1 MGQKKVLIT
10 GATGLLG
17 GRLCQHLLRTSHLK
31 IVLAQ
36 RSDISLAPFEDPKTA
51 HVDLETRYFDL
62 TDEESI
68 KNICRDIDIV
78 FHLAASNA
86 PTCEQDQFAGF
97 QTNVVGT
104 RHLIDSAI
112 AHSVEQFVFISTIHV
127 YGEASRLLEE
137 NSKCFPKTNYSRFK
151 LLSEEH
157 LEAAV
162 RGSKLNATVIRLSN
176 AIGYP
181 ISKKVNCWHLIANDL
196 VRQGVCK
203 RSLQLKSD
211 PLIRRDFLAIRDAC
225 EVIAGFLTLSGRE
238 RFEIF
243 NLTSGVSRPLS
254 WLVELIA
261 TRLDHHGQIYKN
273 EVPMPCSKQLK
284 EYAKEAIFSNAKL
297 LTRLK
302 RDPFAVDAFAEEM
315 DELIQRTSTWFD
327 TQDPERIDTN

>member
-1 MGQKKVLIT
+1 
-10 GATGLLG
+10 
-17 GRLCQHLLRTSHLK
+17 
-31 IVLAQ
+31 
-36 RSDISLAPFEDPKTA
+36 
-51 HVDLETRYFDL
+51 
-62 TDEESI
+62 
-68 KNICRDIDIV
+68 
-78 FHLAASNA
+78 
-86 PTCEQDQFAGF
+86 
-97 QTNVVGT
+97 
-104 RHLIDSAI
+104 
-112 AHSVEQFVFISTIHV
+112 
-127 YGEASRLLEE
+127 EE